1 MAAET
6 GGIKRKL
13 PTGGEAYGIPRYAS
27 TGSKWRPSNCTIT
40 PDKAPLR
47 VWIMRDESCAG
58 NNCGSI
64 QNTCNENPEEVCIT
78 NNTLNNLLELIQR
91 ISTITKEQQFFNS
104 SVLRDSCGNPRI

>member
-1 MAAET
+1 MTESLYYIYTYLSAFFTPDHIAAET

-47 VWIMRDESCAG
+47 VWIMRDESCAAA
-58 NNCGSI
+58 
-64 QNTCNENPEEVCIT
+64 VYAAA
-78 NNTLNNLLELIQR
+78 LLMKTQLSVMLM
-91 ISTITKEQQFFNS
+91 ISLLLKIIK
-104 SVLRDSCGNPRI
+104 

>member
-47 VWIMRDESCAG
+47 VCIMRDESCAG
-58 NNCGSI
+58 NDCGSI
-64 QNTCNENPEEVCIT
+64 QNTCNENPEEGFMLSLASCC
-78 NNTLNNLLELIQR
+78 LPYKHQHAH
-91 ISTITKEQQFFNS
+91 ISS
-104 SVLRDSCGNPRI
+104 SSWLQCQI